1 MLKSTL
7 SAFVVVYPDDILV
20 CSKTPEKHAKH
31 FAEVLDT
38 LSVHELV
45 AQASIAFFSFKLNF
59 LFLTMLSILMGLR
72 LIPTIFL
79 QAKSRT
85 LFGLLNKLKAF
96 LASQAITAVSL
107 KITRNILLAFT
118 TSLLEN

>member
-31 FAEVLDT
+31 LAEVLDT

-45 AQASIAFFSFKLNF
+45 AQASIAFFIQTELSFLDH
-59 LFLTMLSILMGLR
+59 
-72 LIPTIFL
+72 
-79 QAKSRT
+79 
-85 LFGLLNKLKAF
+85 
-96 LASQAITAVSL
+96 AINSNGIAPDPDDIS
-107 KITRNILLAFT
+107 
-118 TSLLEN
+118 TS

>member
-31 FAEVLDT
+31 LAEVLDT

-45 AQASIAFFSFKLNF
+45 AQASIAFFFHSN
-59 LFLTMLSILMGLR
+59 
-72 LIPTIFL
+72 
-79 QAKSRT
+79 
-85 LFGLLNKLKAF
+85 
-96 LASQAITAVSL
+96 
-107 KITRNILLAFT
+107 
-118 TSLLEN
+118 